1 MNTLY
6 TSHAAI
12 LSEDK
17 SCFYWEKNVRF
28 DGKITFFWW
37 KLEEWEDYMEWLL
50 RELKEE
56 TWVDFKSTQFYL
68 LEEKQSVIINDN
80 IFIWNLYLIY
90 ATQSQIKTI
99 LNQEHGRNVEL
110 SSSSIDEIDFGFD
123 ELKNKL
129 YTALNY
135 KK

>member
-90 ATQSQIKTI
+90 ATQNQIKTI

-110 SSSSIDEIDFGFD
+110 PSSSIDEIDFGFD

-135 KK
+135 NK

>member
-56 TWVDFKSTQFYL
+56 TWVDFKSTQFFL

-90 ATQSQIKTI
+90 ATQRQIKTI

-110 SSSSIDEIDFGFD
+110 PSSSIDEIDFGFD

>member
-1 MNTLY
+1 MNTFY

-12 LSEDK
+12 LSED
-17 SCFYWEKNVRF
+17 SSYFYWEKNVRF

-37 KLEEWEDYMEWLL
+37 KLEKWEDFMEWLL

-56 TWVDFKSTQFYL
+56 TGVDFKGNSLYL
-68 LEEKQSVIINDN
+68 LEDKQSVIINDN

-90 ATQSQIKTI
+90 ATRDQIKTI
-99 LNQEHGRNVEL
+99 LNQKHGRNVEL
-110 SSSSIDEIDFGFD
+110 LSSKLDEINFGFD

-129 YTALNY
+129 NTALNY
-135 KK
+135 NK

>member
-90 ATQSQIKTI
+90 ASQSQIKTI
-99 LNQEHGRNVEL
+99 LNQEHGRNIEL
-110 SSSSIDEIDFGFD
+110 PSSSIDEIDFGFD

>member
-1 MNTLY
+1 MNTFY

-99 LNQEHGRNVEL
+99 LNQEHGRNIEL
-110 SSSSIDEIDFGFD
+110 PSSSIDEIDFGFD

-135 KK
+135 TK

>member
-99 LNQEHGRNVEL
+99 LNQEHGRNIEL
-110 SSSSIDEIDFGFD
+110 PSSSIDEIDFGFD